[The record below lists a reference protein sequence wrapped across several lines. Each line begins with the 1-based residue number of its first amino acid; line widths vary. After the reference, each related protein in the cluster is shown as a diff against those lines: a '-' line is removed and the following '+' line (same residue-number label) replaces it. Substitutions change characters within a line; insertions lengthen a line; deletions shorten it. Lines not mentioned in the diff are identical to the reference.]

1 MADPQNTELSPII
14 TSFWLFRLGHF
25 LSVTTFFLTLI
36 SVSGYMLA
44 LPKDGMKTGRVGRK
58 SEPEEHLF
66 WLLAKLLADKKVFNR
81 IIFGGLG
88 GQSSSSSRIILSFP
102 CLVTTGRSW
111 HGLECGLF

>member
-1 MADPQNTELSPII
+1 
-14 TSFWLFRLGHF
+14 
-25 LSVTTFFLTLI
+25 
-36 SVSGYMLA
+36 MLA
-44 LPKDGMKTGRVGRK
+44 LPKDGMKRGRVGRK

-66 WLLAKLLADKKVFNR
+66 CFFFVKLLADKKVFNQ

-88 GQSSSSSRIILSFP
+88 GQSSSSSRIILPFL